1 MRISDWSSDVC
12 SSDLTGSVY
21 GIEELALSF
30 AVWFYFIGAARG
42 AYTRSHI
49 SASLI
54 DLLIPKGRAKNLV
67 VLATA
72 TLTAALSIWVTVWA
86 VQYVLWVHE
95 RDMISLDLRFPM
107 IYVHASVAIGMTL
120 MSLYFV
126 TQVVEQAIACG
137 RGGSHSGPTKAR
149 S

>member
-54 DLLIPKGRAKNLV
+54 DLLIQKGRAKNLV

-95 RDMISLDLRFPM
+95 RDMISLDLRFQM
-107 IYVHASVAIGMTL
+107 IYVHARSDEHTYELQSL
-120 MSLYFV
+120 MP
-126 TQVVEQAIACG
+126 I
-137 RGGSHSGPTKAR
+137 
-149 S
+149 

>member
-30 AVWFYFIGAARG
+30 AVWFHFIGAARG

-86 VQYVLWVHE
+86 VQYVLWVQD
-95 RDMISLDLRFPM
+95 RKSTRLN
-107 IYVHASVAIGMTL
+107 S
-120 MSLYFV
+120 
-126 TQVVEQAIACG
+126 
-137 RGGSHSGPTKAR
+137 SH
-149 S
+149 